1 MANMTDTT
9 ATTGAPHPDA
19 VAVADWLA
27 GDRSAL
33 AVIYDRYGQS
43 LFDTAAA
50 MTGDRNDASDM
61 VQDVFV
67 LAAERLAQLRDPSRL
82 KPWLFAILR
91 NEVYRRS
98 RRRSRTT
105 TTDFGDP
112 ERDVMLPPTADH
124 TAAVDDQIAHDDLAE
139 LVRGAARGLDQRD
152 QLVLELSMRQGLS
165 GDDLADALGV
175 TAQQSYGLVHR
186 MRERTERSLGAFCVA
201 RRGRRD
207 CTELASILGNWD
219 GEFSV
224 LLRKRVARHID
235 ACSTCER
242 SRKKYAP
249 LALIGAAPA
258 FAAPLE
264 LRDLIVSST
273 PAPTPGGGGGTGLD
287 TSTGFPRL
295 LGSAAR
301 AVRTGIMITIGTAA
315 GFAAVIGGGS
325 ILLDDGPEETTE
337 AGTRLVVVDTPESAD
352 QPGEQRVEMVV
363 IDPTTTTID
372 AATTVPAPVAT
383 TPAVATA
390 PPVVVVPADGPATPT
405 TLASPETTT
414 PPATTTP
421 STTTTPPASTVP
433 ATTTPADTTAP
444 PTTTAPTPAEFA
456 VDATAL
462 DFGTISEAL
471 NLVITNNG
479 DIAAVP
485 VIVIDGPEGTFTIAD
500 TPGSI
505 GAGESVTV
513 KVGFDRGV
521 GNEPSTSATM
531 TISSESAQAIVAIT
545 GEVPTP
551 TVSYVDQSCDFD
563 DNDALRLRFA
573 VTHHVARGPIVLTT
587 NADVDRGGR
596 LVGEPSEANGIVTEI
611 YEIGYFSYDAAELEA
626 TDNSG
631 SGMSGSFGPMKLRGP
646 CPG

>member
-124 TAAVDDQIAHDDLAE
+124 TTAVDDQIAHDDLAE

-207 CTELASILGNWD
+207 CAELASILGNWD

-273 PAPTPGGGGGTGLD
+273 PVPTPGGGGGTGLD

-325 ILLDDGPEETTE
+325 ILLDDGPDETTE
-337 AGTRLVVVDTPESAD
+337 AGARLVVVDTPESAD
-352 QPGEQRVEMVV
+352 QPGEQRVEVVV

-372 AATTVPAPVAT
+372 AATTVPAPAAT

-405 TLASPETTT
+405 TLASPATTT
-414 PPATTTP
+414 PPATT
-421 STTTTPPASTVP
+421 AP
-433 ATTTPADTTAP
+433 ATTTPP
-444 PTTTAPTPAEFA
+444 PPPRLRPPRRRTPPRHRHLTRRSTPPLHQHPLRQHSP
-456 VDATAL
+456 AT
-462 DFGTISEAL
+462 S
-471 NLVITNNG
+471 
-479 DIAAVP
+479 AA
-485 VIVIDGPEGTFTIAD
+485 
-500 TPGSI
+500 
-505 GAGESVTV
+505 
-513 KVGFDRGV
+513 
-521 GNEPSTSATM
+521 STS
-531 TISSESAQAIVAIT
+531 
-545 GEVPTP
+545 
-551 TVSYVDQSCDFD
+551 
-563 DNDALRLRFA
+563 
-573 VTHHVARGPIVLTT
+573 
-587 NADVDRGGR
+587 
-596 LVGEPSEANGIVTEI
+596 
-611 YEIGYFSYDAAELEA
+611 
-626 TDNSG
+626 G
-631 SGMSGSFGPMKLRGP
+631 ST
-646 CPG
+646 

>member
-124 TAAVDDQIAHDDLAE
+124 TTAVDDQIAHDDLAE

-207 CTELASILGNWD
+207 CAELASILGNWD

-273 PAPTPGGGGGTGLD
+273 PVPTPGGGGGTGLD

-325 ILLDDGPEETTE
+325 ILLDDGPDETTE
-337 AGTRLVVVDTPESAD
+337 AGARLVVVDTPESAD
-352 QPGEQRVEMVV
+352 QAGEQRVEVVV

-372 AATTVPAPVAT
+372 AATTVPAPAAT

-405 TLASPETTT
+405 TLASPTTTT
-414 PPATTTP
+414 PPATT
-421 STTTTPPASTVP
+421 AP
-433 ATTTPADTTAP
+433 ATTTPATTTPTDTTAP
-444 PTTTAPTPAEFA
+444 PPTTTPPTPATFA
-456 VDATAL
+456 VDVTAL

-471 NLVITNNG
+471 SLVITNNG
-479 DIAAVP
+479 DIAAAP
-485 VIVIDGPEGTFTIAD
+485 VIVVDGPEGMFTVVD
-500 TPGSI
+500 TPTSLD
-505 GAGESVTV
+505 AGESVTV
-513 KVGFDRGV
+513 TVGFDRGV
-521 GNEPSTSATM
+521 GNEPSVSATM
-531 TISSESAQAIVAIT
+531 TISSENAQATVAIT
-545 GEVPTP
+545 GAVPMP
-551 TVSYVDQSCDFD
+551 TVSYIEKSCDFD

-573 VTHHVARGPIVLTT
+573 VTHHISRGPIVLAT
-587 NADVDRGGR
+587 NADIDRGGR
-596 LVGEPSEANGIVTEI
+596 LVGEPSEANGIVTEV
-611 YEIGYFSYDAAELEA
+611 YEIGYLSYDAAELEA
-626 TDNSG
+626 TDSNG